1 MVKRVLGM
9 LLLGACASFPDPD
22 VVVDLRIL
30 GMTAEP
36 PEQVIDVDLDA
47 GVDPAMVLAQLQP
60 TEVCALVAEPDRE
73 RALKWSMTLCALDGD
88 ERCGEPDEDDP
99 DQTPLPT
106 VLLEEGIAP
115 DYETTP
121 VLGPDDR
128 MCTTIAPS
136 PDLLAVIATALERAD
151 FGGVGGID
159 YGVSLAVVGA
169 DEPLAPAIFGGKGI
183 RVSARIPMERTPN
196 LNPTLDGIDASL
208 DGGEPVRLPLG
219 RCIEQTAPLTM
230 AVGSKLRL
238 TPIENA
244 ATRDVYVVPTL
255 DGSTRMFTESP
266 TYQWLAGAGGYSA
279 GSTGGTRD
287 GVGNLPP
294 LFTDFTPPQ
303 KPEEIGEGVNVPLWM
318 IQRDERLGARIY
330 ESCVRVVP

>member
-1 MVKRVLGM
+1 MKRLF
-9 LLLGACASFPDPD
+9 LLGAISACASFPDPD

-30 GMTAEP
+30 AITADP
-36 PEQVIDVDLDA
+36 PEQVIDVDLNA
-47 GVDPAMVLAQLQP
+47 VDPAAILAQLQP

-88 ERCGEPDEDDP
+88 ERCGEPDDDDE

-106 VLLEEGIAP
+106 ILLEEGIQP

-128 MCTTIAPS
+128 MCTTIPPS
-136 PDLLAVIATALERAD
+136 PDQLAIIGAALERAD

-159 YGVSLAVVGA
+159 YGVSFAVVGA
-169 DEPLAPAIFGGKGI
+169 DEPTAPALFGGKGI
-183 RVSARIPMERTPN
+183 RVSARIPAERTPN
-196 LNPTLDGIDASL
+196 SNPVLDGFDASI
-208 DGGEPVRLPLG
+208 DMGEPVRLPLG

-244 ATRDVYVVPTL
+244 QTREVYVVPTL
-255 DGSTRMFTESP
+255 DGTTREFTESP
-266 TYQWLAGAGGYSA
+266 TYQWLVGAGGLSA

-287 GVGNLPP
+287 GVGNFPP

-303 KPEEIGEGVNVPLWM
+303 TPEEVGDGVDVPLW
-318 IQRDERLGARIY
+318 IVQRDERLGARYY
-330 ESCVRVVP
+330 ESCIRVTP